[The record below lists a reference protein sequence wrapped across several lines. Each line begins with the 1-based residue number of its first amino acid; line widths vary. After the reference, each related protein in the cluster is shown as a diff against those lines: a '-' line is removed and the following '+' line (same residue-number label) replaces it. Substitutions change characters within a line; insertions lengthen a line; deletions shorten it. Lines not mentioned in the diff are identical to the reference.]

1 MNLAIDT
8 NRYTDFCRGHPDV
21 VKVLE
26 QASSVYIPLIVLA
39 ELRAGFKA
47 SARPQ
52 ENETILLRFLHKP
65 GVRILSPDDDTT
77 RVYAELY
84 LYLRQQATPFPTTT
98 SGSLLWSSST
108 ASHYIP
114 ATPISTDCRSFH
126 AFD

>member
-26 QASSVYIPLIVLA
+26 QVPSVCIPLIVLA

-52 ENETILLRFLHKP
+52 ENEAILLRFLQKP
-65 GVRILSPDDDTT
+65 GVLILSPDDDTT
-77 RVYAELY
+77 RRYAELY
-84 LYLRQQATPFPTTT
+84 LYLRQR
-98 SGSLLWSSST
+98 
-108 ASHYIP
+108 
-114 ATPISTDCRSFH
+114 ATPIPTNDLWIASLVLQHGLTLYSRDSH
-126 AFD
+126 FDRLPQLARF